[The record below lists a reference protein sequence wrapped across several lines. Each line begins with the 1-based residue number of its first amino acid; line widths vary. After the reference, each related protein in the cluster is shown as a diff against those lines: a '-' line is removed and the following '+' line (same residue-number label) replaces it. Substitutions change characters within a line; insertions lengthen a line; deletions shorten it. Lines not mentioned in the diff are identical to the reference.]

1 MTPRETVFEQVRHH
15 ETPNVPYTLAFE
27 PEVAER
33 LDEHY
38 GGEEWRTDELPAV
51 VVGFKSCIIF

>member
-15 ETPNVPYTLAFE
+15 ETPTVPYTLAFE

-38 GGEEWRTDELPAV
+38 AARSGGRTNCLP
-51 VVGFKSCIIF
+51 